1 MHLGK
6 AKLSIRVTGIA
17 LGTISAMIFLC
28 LAILGMIGVGLE
40 LIEVLAS
47 LFLGFDA
54 SVAGIVIGTAWGF
67 LYGGVLGSLFAWFYN
82 KML

>member
-17 LGTISAMIFLC
+17 LGSISAIGFLF
-28 LAILGMIGVGLE
+28 LALFGMFGVGQE
-40 LIEVLAS
+40 LIAVLGS

-54 SVAGIVIGTAWGF
+54 SIAGIVIGTAWGF
-67 LYGGVLGSLFAWFYN
+67 LYGGLSGTLFAWFYN